1 MRSEDF
7 SESVNRR
14 QITTIPKV
22 TSYCLGDLFVSHS
35 IYDTNFVLSF
45 VLVVT
50 FPLCSRTFV

>member
-22 TSYCLGDLFVSHS
+22 TYAALGIAAYYTH
-35 IYDTNFVLSF
+35 YMCQ
-45 VLVVT
+45 
-50 FPLCSRTFV
+50 PLKSAKALAIRY